1 MISYMILYMISYCEQ
16 DCVVVLASFPNKQNP
31 VQSFN
36 VKTDFDLQGDGLVWY
51 ARPQLFN
58 CTVCPT
64 GAKGM
69 SDSHKEVSLVYFSTF
84 EPIELTPVSIMQQAM
99 LYDSA
104 SNQRL
109 PCLCICPVANVL
121 GRAPLIPCFIGGNS
135 HPTIPHS
142 FRNGPRLGSAA
153 ADTQR
158 DRGNGSRLYEVN
170 IWMWCYGRG
179 RARMV
184 SIAEAERIRAEPLS
198 ESKIRAA
205 EEASQRRRCSG
216 GGERGR
222 RRSLSRLNPLGYHD
236 MISYRI
242 SQAISYHMCI

>member
-16 DCVVVLASFPNKQNP
+16 DCVVVLAPFPNNPNP
-31 VQSFN
+31 VESFN

-51 ARPQLFN
+51 ARPPSQLFFN
-58 CTVCPT
+58 CTLCPT
-64 GAKGM
+64 GAKGR
-69 SDSHKEVSLVYFSTF
+69 SKSHKEVSLVYFSTF
-84 EPIELTPVSIMQQAM
+84 EPIELTPDSIMQQAGVPM

-104 SNQRL
+104 SNPRL
-109 PCLCICPVANVL
+109 PCLYICPVANVL

-142 FRNGPRLGSAA
+142 FRNDPRLGDAS

-170 IWMWCYGRG
+170 IWMWRYGRG

-184 SIAEAERIRAEPLS
+184 SIAEAERIRAERLS
-198 ESKIRAA
+198 ESRIRAA
-205 EEASQRRRCSG
+205 ETRKRRSEAAAAAG
-216 GGERGR
+216 GGEG
-222 RRSLSRLNPLGYHD
+222 GGG
-236 MISYRI
+236 
-242 SQAISYHMCI
+242 A